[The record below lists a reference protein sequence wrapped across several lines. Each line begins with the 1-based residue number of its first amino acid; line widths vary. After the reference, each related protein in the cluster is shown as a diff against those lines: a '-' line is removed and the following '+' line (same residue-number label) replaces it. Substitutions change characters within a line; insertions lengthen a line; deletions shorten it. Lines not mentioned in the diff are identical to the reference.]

1 MFYSEVHCQ
10 LQYDDQAIYVDSKND
25 AEEADI
31 KPEERERLIVKIPFV
46 KGKGISKK
54 KSSAPSKKQ
63 RTKGGGGNN
72 RGGDSHGSCG
82 GHGCGRGCGC
92 SQTIST
98 STSSDNNK
106 PSTCGRRQGRS
117 RA

>member
-1 MFYSEVHCQ
+1 MFHSEVHCQ
-10 LQYDDQAIYVDSKND
+10 LQYDDQAIYVDSKSD
-25 AEEADI
+25 AEEADVGI
-31 KPEERERLIVKIPFV
+31 QERERLIVKIPLG

-63 RTKGGGGNN
+63 STKDGGGNN
-72 RGGDSHGSCG
+72 SSGGSCG
-82 GHGCGRGCGC
+82 SHGGRGHGCGHGRGHSC

-106 PSTCGRRQGRS
+106 PSTCGCR
-117 RA
+117 